1 MKRSVLSIFPV
12 AVLLTVSCGKAPST
26 PAYLQ
31 PSAPV
36 ILPLDGSNIEG
47 LYMAKFITLNPHI
60 NGTLP
65 GSATIQ
71 RKDRKFYAFVRL
83 FSGGMNVWHQ
93 QHIYTGNKCPTLSDD
108 ANGDG
113 IIDQEEGSR
122 AWGNVLI
129 PLDSNLRSQLGGN
142 NIYPVADA
150 GGNYFYE
157 RVTDF
162 EEMFNDLKSEDHRP
176 QDNIAKIAPDE
187 GLAIEG
193 KVAVVFGV
201 AAETELPTTVA
212 PFDRFSPQQSLPV
225 ACGVFRRV
233 TEVPGEDYD
242 GEIPGPVADVEV
254 DQDRPADGGLEI
266 PGEPGDREAPHDSN
280 EESDSWQD
288 RVFEWWRDRWR
299 SWRGDSRSIWG
310 RG

>member
-1 MKRSVLSIFPV
+1 MKRSVLNILPA
-12 AVLLTVSCGKAPST
+12 AVMLTMSCGKAPST
-26 PAYLQ
+26 PDYLQ
-31 PSAPV
+31 PPAPV

-71 RKDRKFYAFVRL
+71 RKDYKFYAFVRL

-93 QHIYTGNKCPTLSDD
+93 QHIYTGSKCPTLNDD

-122 AWGNVLI
+122 VWGNVLI

-157 RVTDF
+157 RVTEF
-162 EEMFNDLKSEDHRP
+162 EEMFNDLKTEDHRP
-176 QDNIAKIAPDE
+176 QDNIVKIAPDE

-201 AAETELPTTVA
+201 AADKELPTTVA
-212 PFDRFSPQQSLPV
+212 PFDRYSPQQSLPV

-242 GEIPGPVADVEV
+242 GEIPGPVADVEAH
-254 DQDRPADGGLEI
+254 QDRPADGGLEI
-266 PGEPGDREAPHDSN
+266 PGEPGEIGPPGDST

-299 SWRGDSRSIWG
+299 TWRGETRSNWG